1 MNVCYW
7 KTFLNEKQYS
17 FLPPLEVLW
26 NNAVCVRERES
37 WITFWLENIHQFR
50 FSMGHMDWW
59 FSLDLMVNVYIY
71 ILELP
76 PLYFLKWPG
85 FRKNLDSFNF
95 EAKCS
100 LYKIVLF
107 VCVVGEGGMF
117 FLCKFGQSC
126 YSWYFAHILL
136 LPAKLWC
143 RILTSLISKNYWI
156 FSHFW

>member
-85 FRKNLDSFNF
+85 FRKNLYSFNF

-107 VCVVGEGGMF
+107 VCVVGRGVCF
-117 FLCKFGQSC
+117 SSLNLARVVTADILLIFC
-126 YSWYFAHILL
+126 YSQPNFDAE
-136 LPAKLWC
+136 
-143 RILTSLISKNYWI
+143 
-156 FSHFW
+156 FSPH